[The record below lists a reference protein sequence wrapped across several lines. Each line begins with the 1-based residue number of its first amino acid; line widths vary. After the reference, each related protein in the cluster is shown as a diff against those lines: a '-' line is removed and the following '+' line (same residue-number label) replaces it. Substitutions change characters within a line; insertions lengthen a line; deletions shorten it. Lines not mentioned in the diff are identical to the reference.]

1 MPTEPDR
8 DFFLLTAMEWVAL
21 RAAWP
26 PDTRAYAI
34 ATAVSR
40 EAAVCH
46 LLFQAD
52 KTAEVLAR
60 LRALCRELLGVHLP
74 DLSRG
79 IAPDAART
87 LGTAADLFHRLR
99 LAAESTTSAGAA

>member
-1 MPTEPDR
+1 MHTEPDR
-8 DFFLLTAMEWVAL
+8 DFFLLTAMEWAER
-21 RAAWP
+21 RASVP

-46 LLFQAD
+46 LLFQAG
-52 KTAEVLAR
+52 KTAVVLTH
-60 LRALCRELLGVHLP
+60 LRKVCRDLLGVHLP
-74 DLSRG
+74 EGPRNA
-79 IAPDAART
+79 APDAAQT

-99 LAAESTTSAGAA
+99 LAAGTTTIVGAA

>member
-21 RAAWP
+21 RARWP
-26 PDTRAYAI
+26 ADTRASAI

-46 LLFQAD
+46 LLFQAGN
-52 KTAEVLAR
+52 TADILTH
-60 LRALCRELLGVHLP
+60 LRALCRDFLGCHLP
-74 DLSRG
+74 DTLRG
-79 IAPDAART
+79 AAPDAART

-99 LAAESTTSAGAA
+99 LAAERTTSVGAA